1 MRYDLVAERKGPD
14 TKIGKARDVWEAT
27 KRFHRSRKEHFLVLT
42 LNGAHQV
49 IRLRIISIGI
59 MNRCIVHP
67 REVFLPA
74 IQDGSVAVIIA
85 HNHPSGQLEPSEEDK
100 AITKRLVEAG
110 DLLGFSVLD
119 HLILSKNGYFS
130 FLEGGLL

>member
-14 TKIGKARDVWEAT
+14 TKIGKAGDVWEAT

-49 IRLRIISIGI
+49 IRLRIVSIGI

-100 AITKRLVEAG
+100 AITKRLVDAG
-110 DLLGFSVLD
+110 QILGIPVLD
-119 HLILSKNGYFS
+119 HLILSRKGFFS

>member
-14 TKIGKARDVWEAT
+14 TKIGKAQDVWDAT
-27 KRFHRSRKEHFLVLT
+27 KRFHRARKEHFLVLT
-42 LNGAHQV
+42 LNGAHEV
-49 IRLRIISIGI
+49 IRLRIVSIGI

-100 AITKRLVEAG
+100 AITKRLVDAG
-110 DLLGFSVLD
+110 QLLGIPVLD
-119 HLILSKNGYFS
+119 HLILSGNGFFS